1 MKIILHV
8 DEDSYY
14 ASVEA
19 RDNPALRNKPLII
32 GSLPTERGVDAT
44 CSYEARKFGVRSAM
58 NIKDAYRL
66 CPQGIF
72 MHPNYEKYKAVSD
85 QLHKIW
91 GSYTDTVEYMSLD
104 EGYLD
109 LTEALASLSSS
120 LSSLSTWAEQI
131 AAARQIAKEIK
142 ERTRYELDLTCSVGL
157 GYSMTSAKMASEER
171 KPDGYFEILRPSD
184 FVNLIINRD
193 VSILYGV
200 GKQTAVKLKA
210 EGIKTVRDIQNNR
223 AKVLHMLGKKVG
235 AYVTDLAFG
244 IDEREVTPYNE
255 ADAKSLAREV
265 TFQHD
270 TQNFTFLKEVLML
283 LAVSLEARLQHLGF
297 YARTVTLKLT
307 FYNMKSITRSQ
318 SGENTNR
325 AYEIFMAAF
334 NQFNRLKETQP
345 LGFQGMKQG
354 MKHGTRTVSIPIRLI
369 GISLQNLSFSGT
381 RQLTFDDVY
390 GNMEELMQRRWENT
404 LLNLER
410 KYRMKIMTDRRVDL
424 YEAIEVMEDFVEGAA
439 KEHG

>member
-1 MKIILHV
+1 MNRIIIHV
-8 DEDSYY
+8 DMDSFF

-32 GSLPTERGVDAT
+32 GSLPTERGVVST

-91 GSYTDTVEYMSLD
+91 GSYTGTVEYMSLD

-109 LTEALASLSSS
+109 LTEVLVSI
-120 LSSLSTWAEQI
+120 TTREEQI
-131 AAARQIAKEIK
+131 VAARRIAREIK
-142 ERTRYELDLTCSVGL
+142 ERTRSGLSITCSVGL
-157 GYSMTSAKMASEER
+157 GYSMTSGKLASEER
-171 KPDGYFEILRPSD
+171 KPDGYFEILTPDD
-184 FVNLIINRD
+184 FVSLIIDRD
-193 VSILYGV
+193 VGILYGV
-200 GKQTAVKLKA
+200 GKQTAMKLKA
-210 EGIKTVRDIQNNR
+210 EGINTVRDIQNNR

-270 TQNFTFLKEVLML
+270 TQNFMFLKEVLML
-283 LAVSLEARLQHLGF
+283 LAVSLESRLQHLGF

-390 GNMEELMQRRWENT
+390 GNMGELMQRRWNIA
-404 LLNLER
+404 LSKLEQ
-410 KYRMKIMTDRRVDL
+410 KYRMRIMTDRRVDL
-424 YEAIEVMEDFVEGAA
+424 YEAIEVMEDFVRGR
-439 KEHG
+439 G

>member
-1 MKIILHV
+1 MNRIIIHV
-8 DEDSYY
+8 DMDSFF

-32 GSLPTERGVDAT
+32 GSLPTERGVVST
-44 CSYEARKFGVRSAM
+44 CSYEARKFSVRAAM
-58 NIKDAYRL
+58 NIKDAYKL

-91 GSYTDTVEYMSLD
+91 GSYTGTVEYMSLD

-109 LTEALASLSSS
+109 LTEVLVSI
-120 LSSLSTWAEQI
+120 TTREEQI
-131 AAARQIAKEIK
+131 VAARRIAREIK
-142 ERTRYELDLTCSVGL
+142 ERTRSGLSLTCSVGL
-157 GYSMTSAKMASEER
+157 GYSMTSGKLASEER
-171 KPDGYFEILRPSD
+171 KPDGYFEILTPDD
-184 FVNLIINRD
+184 FVSLIIDRD
-193 VSILYGV
+193 VGILYGV
-200 GKQTAVKLKA
+200 GKQTAMKLKA
-210 EGIKTVRDIQNNR
+210 EGINTVRDIQNNR
-223 AKVLHMLGKKVG
+223 VKVLHMLGDKIG
-235 AYVTDLAFG
+235 RYVSDLAFG
-244 IDEREVTPYNE
+244 IDERAVTPYNE
-255 ADAKSLAREV
+255 ADAKSIAREV

-325 AYEIFMAAF
+325 AYEIFLTAF
-334 NQFNRLKETQP
+334 NQFNRLKKTQSFS
-345 LGFQGMKQG
+345 FQGIKSDVRQT
-354 MKHGTRTVSIPIRLI
+354 TRIVSVPIRLI

-381 RQLTFDDVY
+381 RQLTFDDIY
-390 GNMEELMQRRWENT
+390 GNGEDLMQRRWNVA

-410 KYRMKIMTDRRVDL
+410 KYGIKIMTDRRVDL
-424 YEAIEVMEDFVEGAA
+424 YEAIEVMEDFIRRV
-439 KEHG
+439 

>member
-8 DEDSYY
+8 DMDSYY

-32 GSLPTERGVDAT
+32 GSLPTERGVVAT

-58 NIKDAYRL
+58 NIKDAYKL

-91 GSYTDTVEYMSLD
+91 GSYTDVVEYMSLD

-109 LTEALASLSSS
+109 LTEVLASPSRSVSSF
-120 LSSLSTWAEQI
+120 LPTWAEQI
-131 AAARQIAKEIK
+131 VAARQIAHEIK
-142 ERTRYELDLTCSVGL
+142 RRTRSELGLTCSVGL

-171 KPDGYFEILRPSD
+171 KPDGYFEILRSND
-184 FVNLIINRD
+184 FVNLIIDRD
-193 VSILYGV
+193 VSVLYGV
-200 GKQTAVKLKA
+200 GKQTAMKLKA
-210 EGIKTVRDIQNNR
+210 ERINTVRDIQNNR

-283 LAVSLEARLQHLGF
+283 LAVSLESRLQHLGF

-307 FYNMKSITRSQ
+307 YYDMKSITRSL

-334 NQFNRLKETQP
+334 ALFERLKRVQQAQNVNN
-345 LGFQGMKQG
+345 F
-354 MKHGTRTVSIPIRLI
+354 RDTVSIPPIRLI

-390 GNMEELMQRRWENT
+390 GNTEELMQHRWENA
-404 LLNLER
+404 LLNLGSWV
-410 KYRMKIMTDRRVDL
+410 KRVVFMLIIDTSKQSEINISL
-424 YEAIEVMEDFVEGAA
+424 
-439 KEHG
+439 K

>member
-1 MKIILHV
+1 MNTKNRTLNRIIIHV
-8 DEDSYY
+8 DEDAFF

-32 GSLPTERGVDAT
+32 GSLPTERGVVST
-44 CSYEARKFGVRSAM
+44 CSYEARKFGVKSAM

-72 MHPNYEKYKAVSD
+72 IHPNYEKYKTVSD

-91 GSYTDTVEYMSLD
+91 GSYTSTVEYMSLD

-109 LTEALASLSSS
+109 LTES
-120 LSSLSTWAEQI
+120 LSSLPTWTEQI
-131 AAARQIAKEIK
+131 VAARQIAHEIK
-142 ERTRYELDLTCSVGL
+142 ERTRFELGLTCSVGF

-171 KPDGYFEILRPSD
+171 KPDGYFEILSPSD
-184 FVNLIINRD
+184 FVNLIIDRD
-193 VSILYGV
+193 VGVLYGV
-200 GKQTAVKLKA
+200 GKQTAMKLKA
-210 EGIKTVRDIQNNR
+210 EGINTVRDIQDNR
-223 AKVLHMLGKKVG
+223 AKVLHMLGSKIG
-235 AYVTDLAFG
+235 RYVTDLAFG
-244 IDEREVTPYNE
+244 IDERQVTPYNE

-270 TQNFTFLKEVLML
+270 TQNFTFLKDVVMI

-334 NQFNRLKETQP
+334 GLFERLKRAQHSSDP
-345 LGFQGMKQG
+345 ANRNQSAKFKFLL
-354 MKHGTRTVSIPIRLI
+354 HSSIDI
-369 GISLQNLSFSGT
+369 
-381 RQLTFDDVY
+381 
-390 GNMEELMQRRWENT
+390 
-404 LLNLER
+404 
-410 KYRMKIMTDRRVDL
+410 
-424 YEAIEVMEDFVEGAA
+424 
-439 KEHG
+439 